1 MKKEKQSVKIIPSP
15 FILFGLIFMVVMCFG
30 ILIFIYSYPVARNQ
44 LNLLHHI
51 ACIFFSAILP
61 ILAIICMIY
70 RGFLSVI
77 TIDNSGLKISVLGI
91 FRTKKIA
98 WEEMSEICYYERLR
112 PFVFFSKTG
121 SIQGMY
127 YDQIIKKKDAIQVE
141 LTPKVYRAI
150 KRFTKQPILNL
161 TEDRIK
167 LLRLEKEK

>member
-1 MKKEKQSVKIIPSP
+1 MKKEKQSIKIIPSP
-15 FILFGLIFMVVMCFG
+15 FILFGIIFMVIMCCG
-30 ILIFIYSYPVARNQ
+30 ILLIIYANPVARDQ
-44 LNLLHHI
+44 LNLLQHI

-61 ILAIICMIY
+61 IIAIICMIY

-141 LTPKVYRAI
+141 LTPKVYQAI

-167 LLRLEKEK
+167 LLRLEKK